1 MNIIVTRLKLV
12 NFKGIR
18 ELEIFPHAEITTI
31 TGDNGKG
38 KSTVPAAFNWLFTG
52 KDQFDRAVIDEIK
65 TYDKDGKHIEKID
78 HWVEA
83 DLLID
88 SDRTITIKR
97 VLCQNWVK
105 RRGETERILDGHK
118 NEYFI
123 NGVGTGTET
132 AFKQELSQIIE
143 DRTFKLL
150 TNPLFFNEILEWK
163 ERREILFSMA
173 PPITD
178 EEVVKLITN
187 KDNESRIVGLN
198 NILNSGASFER
209 YKKELSNRKKQ
220 KNEQLILIP
229 AKIDATERT
238 KPEVP
243 DGGFGVVEHQI
254 KKLQAELDAIDIE
267 LSDKSKANESLLEKQ
282 RAKQQTIHNLKSA
295 LQDAQQKARSNRQNE
310 RNIILDSISDIDNK
324 IKTEQRKIESLQSEI
339 DANTREITK
348 LTEHKEFAKK
358 RGPELAQQKEDLINE
373 FYEVDATKFEF
384 DAENCMCT
392 ACKRPFTGNDLAE
405 KRSHYESIFN
415 KDKSDKLDRIDAQG
429 LVIKNDI
436 EKYNNNIKD
445 FDQKIA
451 DLEEKNLSI
460 AESQATIKDSITTLE
475 DQRAQVGQQ
484 LVAFDAAT
492 RPESEEEKN
501 LSVQILEA
509 ELKIGEVETSQTAS
523 IDPEESTND
532 NTTGPDP
539 QLLEE
544 KKRVQGE
551 LDKLKAILTHKEQ
564 IEKADKLIAE
574 YTEDERKLAQEVA
587 DIEKDEDIMQEFSR
601 TRIESIES
609 RVNSMFQFVKFKLF
623 DAKLNGEEKECCE
636 ATVNGVPFRILNTAM
651 KVNAGLDIIN
661 VLSKH
666 FGRTLPIF
674 IDNRESISELVPT
687 QSQIINLEK
696 VKGQT
701 TLKIQ

>member
-18 ELEIFPHAEITTI
+18 DLEIFPNADITTI

-38 KSTVPAAFNWLFTG
+38 KSTIPAAFNWLFTG

-78 HWVEA
+78 HWVET

-88 SDRTITIKR
+88 NNRTLTIKR

-105 RRGETERILDGHK
+105 RRGETECVLDGHK

-123 NGVGTGTET
+123 NGVGTGTE
-132 AFKQELSQIIE
+132 ASFKQELSKIIE

-163 ERREILFSMA
+163 ERREILFSIA

-178 EEVVKLITN
+178 EEVVKIITH
-187 KDNESRIVGLN
+187 KDNESRIVALN

-209 YKKELSNRKKQ
+209 YKKELANRKKQ
-220 KNEQLILIP
+220 KNELLSLIP

-238 KPEVP
+238 KPEIP
-243 DGGFGVVEHQI
+243 DGGFGVVEYQI
-254 KKLQAELDAIDIE
+254 NKLQAELDAIDIE
-267 LSDKSKANESLLEKQ
+267 LSDKSKANESLLQKQ
-282 RAKQQTIHNLKSA
+282 REKQQTIHNLKSA
-295 LQDAQQKARSNRQNE
+295 LQDAQQKARSKHQDDRYK
-310 RNIILDSISDIDNK
+310 ILQSKSDIDNK
-324 IKTEQRKIESLQSEI
+324 IKEEQLKINSLQSDI
-339 DANTREITK
+339 DANVKEIAR
-348 LTEHKEFAKK
+348 LTDRKAFAEK
-358 RGPELAQQKEDLINE
+358 RGPELENEKKELLEE
-373 FYEVDATKFEF
+373 FYKVDSMQFEF
-384 DAENCMCT
+384 DADNCKCT
-392 ACKRPFTGNDLAE
+392 SCNRPFTGNDLAD
-405 KRSHYESIFN
+405 KRSYYEAIFN
-415 KDKSDKLDRIDAQG
+415 KDKSEKLDRIDSTG
-429 LVIKNDI
+429 LILKKDI
-436 EKYNNNIKD
+436 EKYQNDIKE

-460 AESQATIKDSITTLE
+460 AESQATIKDSITRLE
-475 DQRAQVGQQ
+475 EQSKQTYQQ
-484 LVAFDAAT
+484 LIAFDAVT

-501 LSVQILEA
+501 LSVQIQDA
-509 ELKIGEVETSQTAS
+509 DTAS
-523 IDPEESTND
+523 EEPEESTTD
-532 NTTGPDP
+532 NTTGPDL

-551 LDKLKAILTHKEQ
+551 LDKLKAILTYKEQ

-609 RVNSMFQFVKFKLF
+609 RVNSMFRFVRFKLF
-623 DAKLNGEEKECCE
+623 ETKLNGEEKECCE
-636 ATVNGVPFRILNTAM
+636 ATVDGVPFRILNTAM

-661 VLSKH
+661 VLSEH

-674 IDNRESISELVPT
+674 IDNRESISEIVPT
-687 QSQIINLEK
+687 RSQIINLEK

-701 TLKIQ
+701 TLKVE